1 MRHNYE
7 HLEVYQRSMKLAS
20 QILSVVDDI
29 RPYRLG
35 EQIAASSVSVPSN
48 IAEGAERGTNK
59 EFARFLSFSSGSTAE
74 LITQLKLLQLSNK
87 AKGEDVEAWI
97 LEAKEINS
105 MIRGLMLTLEKKG

>member
-7 HLEVYQRSMKLAS
+7 HLEVYQRSLKLAS
-20 QILSVVDDI
+20 QILRVVDDI
-29 RPYRLG
+29 RPFRLG

-48 IAEGAERGTNK
+48 IAEGTERGTNK

-87 AKGEDVEAWI
+87 VKGEDLDV
-97 LEAKEINS
+97 
-105 MIRGLMLTLEKKG
+105 

>member
-1 MRHNYE
+1 
-7 HLEVYQRSMKLAS
+7 MKLAS

-105 MIRGLMLTLEKKG
+105 MIRGLMLALEKKG